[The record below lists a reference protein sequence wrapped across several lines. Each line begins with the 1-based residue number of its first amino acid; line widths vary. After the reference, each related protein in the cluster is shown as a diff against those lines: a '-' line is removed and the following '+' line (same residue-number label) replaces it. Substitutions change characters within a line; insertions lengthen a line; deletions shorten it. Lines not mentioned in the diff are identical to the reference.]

1 MCTAPDRAS
10 RRRERCP
17 RRRRQP
23 RRRQASRRDAAQSQ
37 SLHHRRHPMRRRAEQ
52 RQQQAEAGKR
62 AAGRPCAPSP
72 LVLAS
77 TLVACCG
84 QAGSAVALRAQT
96 TIIAALHR
104 WARMIGLR
112 DGEAAI
118 ICPSSS
124 DSQAVSVDSSP
135 SRPDSEVASTVD
147 VTALSL
153 SVLLAAAMAALR
165 KLPAAVGTQCT
176 SRAPSP
182 AAWQPC
188 AACSEL

>member
-1 MCTAPDRAS
+1 MRTAPDRAS

-96 TIIAALHR
+96 TTIAALHR
-104 WARMIGLR
+104 WTRIMDCETTAT
-112 DGEAAI
+112 A
-118 ICPSSS
+118 ICPSSIS
-124 DSQAVSVDSSP
+124 VRLRDSLAAP
-135 SRPDSEVASTVD
+135 RPDSEVASTVD

-176 SRAPSP
+176 SRAPPP